1 MTYLYR
7 QASTLEKQAIFELY
21 RVVMSDYISQIWGWN
36 EDWQTNDFS
45 THFNPEE
52 ITLVYKENELVA
64 YSHIEIKNE
73 QLYLRMIAIHPDQ
86 QRNGI
91 GTKLLESL
99 IASAKEQSKSIALEV
114 FKINTQAK
122 RLYEKYGFNV
132 EGETDASYIMSL

>member
-1 MTYLYR
+1 LARFGAPT
-7 QASTLEKQAIFELY
+7 IFELY

-36 EDWQTNDFS
+36 EDWQINDFS
-45 THFNPEE
+45 THFNPEG

-73 QLYLRMIAIHPDQ
+73 QLYLRMIAVHPDQ

-99 IASAKEQSKSIALEV
+99 SATAKEQSKSIALEV
-114 FKINTQAK
+114 FKINTEAK
-122 RLYEKYGFNV
+122 CLYEKYGFNV

>member
-7 QASTLEKQAIFELY
+7 QASTLDKQAIFELY

-45 THFNPEE
+45 THFNPEG
-52 ITLVYKENELVA
+52 ITLVYKESELVA

-114 FKINTQAK
+114 FKINTEAK

-132 EGETDASYIMSL
+132 EGETAASYIMSL